1 MEGSIA
7 ITAIFTIVHTWA
19 GLPHL
24 HNYPYPEAFASDRED
39 LTTVV
44 IQTDETLH
52 ITKPTAFK

>member
-7 ITAIFTIVHTWA
+7 ITAIFTIVHTGA
-19 GLPHL
+19 GLPQL
-24 HNYPYPEAFASDRED
+24 HNYPYPEAVTSDRED

-52 ITKPTAFK
+52 TTKPTRI